1 MFRLIYGLKVNL
13 DKSNIYGINLDQNHL
28 SRLSKFLDCKASGW
42 PILYLGLLLGGN
54 PKACGFWDPV
64 IERISR
70 RLDGWQ
76 NTYLSFGGR
85 ITLIQSCLT
94 HMPCYFLSLF
104 KIPAS
109 VATKIER
116 LQRDFL
122 WSKVREGK
130 RDHLISWDVVC
141 NPKAKG
147 GLGFGNISLR
157 NLALLRKWL

>member
-1 MFRLIYGLKVNL
+1 M
-13 DKSNIYGINLDQNHL
+13 
-28 SRLSKFLDCKASGW
+28 
-42 PILYLGLLLGGN
+42 
-54 PKACGFWDPV
+54 

-70 RLDGWQ
+70 RFDGWQ
-76 NTYLSFGGR
+76 KAYLSFGGR
-85 ITLIQSCLT
+85 VTLVQSCLT
-94 HMPCYFLSLF
+94 HMPRYFLSLF
-104 KIPAS
+104 KIPVS

>member
-1 MFRLIYGLKVNL
+1 M
-13 DKSNIYGINLDQNHL
+13 
-28 SRLSKFLDCKASGW
+28 LDCKASGW
-42 PILYLGLLLGGN
+42 PILYLGLPLGGN

-76 NTYLSFGGR
+76 KAYLSFGDR

-109 VATKIER
+109 MATKIER

-122 WSKVREGK
+122 WSGVGEGK
-130 RDHLISWDVVC
+130 RDHLVSWDVVC

-147 GLGFGNISLR
+147 GLGFGKISIR
-157 NLALLRKWL
+157 NFTLLRK